1 LYTRESVGC
10 AVQRMNTVPRQ
21 QGFTGQIEQY
31 KQREPNT
38 RRPETIACCFRLHD
52 WPISDQSTWRTSDAR
67 NWFVLVRVSR
77 RGDKSFLRL
86 YSRNHTAAS
95 RDRFLKA
102 SLLFYAALVGAG
114 FLAYCTWS
122 GTLQKSRAVGPF
134 EDGPPIAAGYAF
146 NI

>member
-1 LYTRESVGC
+1 MGTVKDNKGSLVKLNSTSSVSPIRDDQKREICASVLC
-10 AVQRMNTVPRQ
+10 LTVV
-21 QGFTGQIEQY
+21 
-31 KQREPNT
+31 
-38 RRPETIACCFRLHD
+38 TIACCFRLHD